1 MTFGPRRGHVMFIF
15 ERFFRDF
22 GLLLAALA
30 LYLVVRDVQIILEN
44 GALII
49 VVLFAPVKRLIEY
62 LCTYYTV
69 DSQRLLV
76 ESGWLKKKK
85 QEVPIANITTVDF
98 TQTFFFQLAGVY
110 SLSVETAGSIGSGPS
125 GTVKLVLK
133 EKDAVFVKKL
143 LLSETQQEEEILQE
157 RTDGQKKIHGE
168 EICREQEAPCRSS
181 RISEDI
187 SGNTIMASAGE
198 ILLMGLLRSKAAI
211 VVQLVFYGCAAV
223 SILTKIFLHRDI
235 DSQQMLINYLLH
247 LSAPLV
253 IAGILAACYL
263 LGTAVSVALS
273 CIKYYGFRVTDRD
286 TSIFIEYGLL
296 TKKTHTLMKDK
307 ISGISYSQS
316 LLMRLFKRGTLEVFA
331 AGYGGVDDNNKVE
344 TAALY
349 PILRAE
355 KLDAFLMRFL
365 PEIGEKEP
373 VKKAG
378 RTAFPYF
385 FICGR
390 FIFAVFAAAGILG
403 SLAVIP
409 KEPELVRV
417 CMIIGTLLI
426 IVLAACSVVLE
437 YGNSALSGN
446 ETMIVLTSG
455 GYTRTTVMLKTE
467 KVEFIE
473 DRATMRKRKRKNLSN
488 IRLGLL
494 AETSRQHSVR
504 NMDRSIFEHIKQRL
518 MY

>member
-22 GLLLAALA
+22 GLLLAALV
-30 LYLVVRDVQIILEN
+30 LYLIVRDLQIILDN
-44 GALII
+44 GALIV

-98 TQTFFFQLAGVY
+98 TQTFFFQLTGVY
-110 SLSVETAGSIGSGPS
+110 SLSVETASSIGSGPS

-133 EKDAVFVKKL
+133 DRDAVFVKQL
-143 LLSETQQEEEILQE
+143 LLAETAQGGESLQNKSKQEEIHREERNHGQE
-157 RTDGQKKIHGE
+157 F
-168 EICREQEAPCRSS
+168 PCRGA

-198 ILLMGLLRSKAAI
+198 IFLMGLLRSKAVI
-211 VVQLVFYGCAAV
+211 VVQLIFYGCAAA
-223 SILTKIFLHRDI
+223 SILAKIFLHRDI
-235 DSQQMLINYLLH
+235 DGQQMLLNYLLH
-247 LSAPLV
+247 LSAPLM
-253 IAGILAACYL
+253 IAGLLAACYII
-263 LGTAVSVALS
+263 GTAVSVALS

-286 TSIFIEYGLL
+286 ASIFIEYGLL

-316 LLMRLFKRGTLEVFA
+316 VLMRLFKRGTLEVFA
-331 AGYGGVDDNNKVE
+331 AGYGGIDDNNQVE
-344 TAALY
+344 TAVLY
-349 PILRAE
+349 PILREE

-365 PEIGEKEP
+365 PEIGEKEL
-373 VKKAG
+373 VKKAEPK
-378 RTAFPYF
+378 AFPYF

-390 FIFAVFAAAGILG
+390 FVFAVFAAAGMLA
-403 SLAVIP
+403 SLAAVP
-409 KEPELVRV
+409 AEMELVRA
-417 CMIIGTLLI
+417 CMVIGSMLI
-426 IVLAACSVVLE
+426 IVLAVCSVVLE

-446 ETMIVLTSG
+446 ETIIVLVNG
-455 GYTRTTVMLKTE
+455 GYTKTTVMLKTE

-473 DRATMRKRKRKNLSN
+473 DRATMRKRQRKNLSN

-494 AETSRQHSVR
+494 AETSQQHFVR
-504 NMDRSIFEHIKQRL
+504 NMDRRIFEYIKQRL
-518 MY
+518 VY